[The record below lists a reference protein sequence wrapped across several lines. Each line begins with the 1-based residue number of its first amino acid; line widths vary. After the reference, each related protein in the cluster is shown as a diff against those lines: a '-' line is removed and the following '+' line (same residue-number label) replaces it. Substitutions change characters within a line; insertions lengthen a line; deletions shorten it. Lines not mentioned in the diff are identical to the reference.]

1 MADVT
6 NYTIENASGASV
18 RTDLNNVFNAI
29 QSCNSK
35 ATDLIAS
42 QCVAGMPFLNT
53 STNTLKIRNSTN
65 NGFTDIGNIDTTNL
79 GLLPRTGGSSA
90 PMTGQFLA
98 HNSVSSEGAPDISFA
113 VDTDT
118 GLFRSAA
125 NTLAISCAGNKRFT
139 FNTTSFESRSDIS
152 IEKTGS
158 DAFLQINSDAS
169 YNAFLDFSTDTT
181 TVGSD
186 FGLRLIRGA
195 GATGDS
201 ILLHRSSDSNNG
213 SLLIQNQNPT
223 QGNIAFSTGGNA
235 STSPETAPIERWKI
249 EHSGSFTSNG
259 NLATN
264 ALTNAGASF
273 NIQTTAFEGLSL
285 VKNNDGWGTV
295 LFINRLN
302 PYATGNLVE
311 FQSNNSNVGSISTN
325 GSSTSFNTSS
335 DYRLKENI
343 VNLVDGITRLKTLK
357 PYRFNFISD
366 ANTTIDGFLAHEVTA
381 VPEAITGTK
390 DEVEL
395 EDNDMRGVKKGDPI
409 YQSIDQSKLVPLLVA
424 ALQEAVAKI
433 ETLEAKVAVLEGS

>member
-1 MADVT
+1 VADVT

>member
-1 MADVT
+1 MARVNST
-6 NYTIENASGASV
+6 GKESASNFSPDNGTGLAV
-18 RTDLNNVFNAI
+18 RTAMKDIFESLRTLNSA
-29 QSCNSK
+29 
-35 ATDLIAS
+35 
-42 QCVAGMPFLNT
+42 AGDPTGAANLAAYQLHINT
-53 STNTLKIRNSTN
+53 SDNLLKIRNGANSAFITV
-65 NGFTDIGNIDTTNL
+65 GDVTETNL

-98 HNSVSSEGAPDISFA
+98 HNSGSSESTPDISFA

-118 GLFRSAA
+118 GLFRSDT
-125 NTLAISCAGNKRFT
+125 NTLAISCAGSRRFT
-139 FNTTSFESRSDIS
+139 FNTTSFESKSDIE
-152 IEKTGS
+152 IAKTGS
-158 DAFLQINSDAS
+158 DAYLQINSDAS
-169 YNAFLDFSTDTT
+169 YNAYLDFSTDATAL
-181 TVGSD
+181 GND

-223 QGNIAFSTGGNA
+223 KGNIAFSTGGDA
-235 STSPETAPIERWKI
+235 TQDPEIAPTERWKI
-249 EHSGSFTSNG
+249 EHSGSLTSNG
-259 NLATN
+259 SLATA
-264 ALTNAGASF
+264 ALTTAGACF

-285 VKNNDGWGTV
+285 VKNNNGWGTV

-302 PYATGNLVE
+302 PYATGNFVE

-325 GSSTSFNTSS
+325 GSSTSYNTSS

-343 VNLVDGITRLKTLK
+343 VNLADGITRLKTLK

-409 YQSIDQSKLVPLLVA
+409 YQSIDQSKLVPLLVEHYRKQ
-424 ALQEAVAKI
+424 L
-433 ETLEAKVAVLEGS
+433 LR